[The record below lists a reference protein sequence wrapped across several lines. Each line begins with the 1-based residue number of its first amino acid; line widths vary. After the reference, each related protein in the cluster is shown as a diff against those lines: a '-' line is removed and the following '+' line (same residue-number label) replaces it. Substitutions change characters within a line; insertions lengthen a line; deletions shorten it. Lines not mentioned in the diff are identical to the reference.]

1 MENNVFVRP
10 YTAVENIEGINVE
23 FIHAGEVCRFSP
35 FLVVEDF
42 ITSFYS
48 LKVKE
53 RLLQPFP
60 LDVIPRFKHYFFT
73 SNAKVQCIAT
83 FFQREIIY
91 DSHMFTGQTEFTPFE
106 QVNYLRDGNLLFEHF
121 KFSSE
126 ALPYERCVQQLAYLS
141 ELRLPR
147 SQERILVQNHMGETC
162 LIENGDTIKIW
173 LIKNWQAIMDIIY

>member
-106 QVNYLRDGNLLFEHF
+106 QVNYLRDGNLLFEAVKH
-121 KFSSE
+121 
-126 ALPYERCVQQLAYLS
+126 
-141 ELRLPR
+141 
-147 SQERILVQNHMGETC
+147 C
-162 LIENGDTIKIW
+162 LMKGVYSNW
-173 LIKNWQAIMDIIY
+173 LIFLSSVFHVLKREFWYRIIWGRPAL